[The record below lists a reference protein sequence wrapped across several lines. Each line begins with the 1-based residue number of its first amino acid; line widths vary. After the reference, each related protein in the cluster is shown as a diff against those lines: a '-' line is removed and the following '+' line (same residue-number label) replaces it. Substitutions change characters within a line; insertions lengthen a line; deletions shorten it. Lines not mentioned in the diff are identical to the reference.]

1 VWITIAQNMVSSLHV
16 LLAKNALRQRIKL
29 IKKNEFFLQT
39 ILSIG
44 TFCPLKNHAI
54 MQRNE
59 KNSSFFYTRQGKKLL
74 NKIK

>member
-59 KNSSFFYTRQGKKLL
+59 KDSSFFLHKTRKE
-74 NKIK
+74 IVE